1 MFSITPDKI
10 PAVIATVA
18 VICLAAAS
26 LLIGQP
32 CMEEVKA
39 SETEALLSDRTAHV
53 HPGELLYL
61 LSNNNDDLY
70 PIVLDVRDAEQYDSF
85 HINSAHH
92 STVADIMTTL
102 ADIEVTKG
110 ALDQNIIVVM
120 SNDEIAATE
129 AWHVL
134 MDEGVTNVYIL
145 DGGLNN
151 WIAVFAADAFK
162 EAYAIADHQDDEPG
176 YLFDTSMAAMA
187 GQRLVADP
195 NLADFDLTY
204 ETRIKIGSGAEPSE
218 EEAAPASGG
227 CG

>member
-10 PAVIATVA
+10 PAVIATFA

-26 LLIGQP
+26 LIIGQP

-39 SETEALLSDRTAHV
+39 SETEALLNNREMHV

-61 LSNNNDDLY
+61 LSNDNDDLY
-70 PIVLDVRDAEQYDSF
+70 TIALDVRSAEEYESF
-85 HINSAHH
+85 HINDAHH
-92 STVADIMTTL
+92 APVADIMTTL
-102 ADIEVTKG
+102 SEIEVVKG
-110 ALDQNIIVVM
+110 ALDQNVIVVM
-120 SNDEIAATE
+120 SNDETAATE
-129 AWHVL
+129 AWHL
-134 MDEGVTNVYIL
+134 LTDEGVANVFIL

-151 WIAVFAADAFK
+151 WITVFAADAFK
-162 EAYAIADHQDDEPG
+162 ENYALAEHQDDEPG
-176 YLFDTSMAAMA
+176 YLFDTSMVAIA

-204 ETRIKIGSGAEPSE
+204 ETRVNIGSGAEPSE
-218 EEAAPASGG
+218 EEAAPSSGG